1 MLNLRTPLQMIQQLM
16 VDTTCGSLLRE
27 LQHIWDEVGES
38 DSDRDKMLLQLE
50 QECLEVYRRKVD
62 RASHARAQ
70 LHKDLANADAEY
82 SALLSALGESPI
94 SLRDKRTGTL
104 KEQLATIKPH
114 LEALQRKKEDRAK
127 QFVEVRRQIAHICGE
142 IAATQA
148 TTEFFPSGGDQDLTL
163 RRLEECNAQLQTLQR
178 ARNERLHRVSEY
190 VNVVHELCTVL
201 GIDSIQILADVH
213 PSLVSSTPGQ
223 TKNISNGTIERLAQ
237 TIHSLR
243 EEKRVRLLKLQEL
256 GAKLLELW
264 NLMDTP
270 VEEQQLLQNITSHIA
285 ATQDEITIPGTLSS
299 DTIAQAQMEVDRLDT
314 LKASRMKEL
323 VVKRRL
329 ELEDICRC
337 AHIEPDANTTE
348 EKLIAMV
355 DSGMVDPTQLLSQM
369 EKQIVEAKQEA
380 LTRKEI
386 LEKMEKWMSACEEEG
401 WLEDY
406 NKDENRFASKGAHLN
421 LKRAERARAA
431 INKLPAMVEILI
443 LKTKAW
449 EDERGVPFMF
459 DGVRLLSMLDEYNY
473 LRQEKDDEK
482 RRLRDQKK
490 IQEQLITE
498 QETLFGSKPSP
509 IKTTLSSKKAY
520 GGSRASLGGTTAS
533 QPNRR
538 LSLGTAL
545 MQPVTPEFSRQNGVT
560 THSRLG
566 ASMGKDTNRERSRP
580 AAPLNYVAVNKDEMA
595 GLASAGGRSSAAVAA
610 GRGQQQQQVVQAP
623 ALRQP
628 LSPVVMSVTQ
638 QQIYVEDSG
647 NRLQVSNNNK
657 ASSFA
662 KRSMT
667 GASPPTS
674 SPHPR
679 LQGSENTT
687 PMHSFDE
694 RRFSSII
701 GQTR

>member
-1 MLNLRTPLQMIQQLM
+1 MMQQQQLM

-38 DSDRDKMLLQLE
+38 DSDRDMMLLQLE

-62 RASHARAQ
+62 HASHARAQ
-70 LHKDLANADAEY
+70 LHKDLANAEAEY

-94 SLRDKRTGTL
+94 SLCDKCTGTL

-148 TTEFFPSGGDQDLTL
+148 TTEFFLSGGDQDLTL

-178 ARNERLHRVSEY
+178 ERNQRLHRVSEY

-201 GIDSIQILADVH
+201 GMDSIQILADVH

-223 TKNISNGTIERLAQ
+223 TKNISNVTIEGLAQ
-237 TIHSLR
+237 TIHSLQ
-243 EEKRVRLLKLQEL
+243 EEKRVRLQKLQEL

-270 VEEQQLLQNITSHIA
+270 VEEQQLLQHITRHIA

-337 AHIEPDANTTE
+337 AHMEPDANTTE

-355 DSGMVDPTQLLSQM
+355 DSGIVDPTQLLSQM
-369 EKQIVEAKQEA
+369 EKQIVQAKQGA

-431 INKLPAMVEILI
+431 INKLPAMVEMLI

-449 EDERGVPFMF
+449 EDDRGVPFMF

-473 LRQEKDDEK
+473 LRQEKDEEK

-520 GGSRASLGGTTAS
+520 GGSRPSLGGTTAS

-545 MQPVTPEFSRQNGVT
+545 MQPVTPEFSRPNGVT
-560 THSRLG
+560 THSHLG
-566 ASMGKDTNRERSRP
+566 ASMGKDTKRERSRP
-580 AAPLNYVAVNKDEMA
+580 AAALNYVALNKDEMA
-595 GLASAGGRSSAAVAA
+595 GLTSTGGRSAAAVAV

-667 GASPPTS
+667 GTSPPTS

-687 PMHSFDE
+687 PMHSFNE

-701 GQTR
+701 GQSR